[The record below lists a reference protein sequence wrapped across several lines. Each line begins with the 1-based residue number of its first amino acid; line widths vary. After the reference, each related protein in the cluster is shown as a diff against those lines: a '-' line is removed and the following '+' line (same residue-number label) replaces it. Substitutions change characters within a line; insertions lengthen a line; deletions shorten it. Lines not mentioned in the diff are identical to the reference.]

1 MDTRWIPDGYQ
12 MDTKIIDRTLID
24 KTFKRKTFSRY
35 FKKKR
40 LIYENSKTDKNF
52 HRKVTFSI

>member
-35 FKKKR
+35 FKKK
-40 LIYENSKTDKNF
+40 
-52 HRKVTFSI
+52 KVNI